1 MTLGHLQ
8 CWNNAKH
15 AGRTLEILVVTVIT
29 IIIIIISGK
38 KLKANQL

>member
-15 AGRTLEILVVTVIT
+15 AGRTLVVTVIT

-38 KLKANQL
+38 NLKANQL